1 MEVSS
6 NTRDGLPASSISHP
20 TSVSLQLSVEQWELL
35 RRLRNSHLTKP
46 QIIRAYDE
54 LDRLDR
60 ELGSL
65 FNSASQSLPPPPPSP
80 SSLSTSSA
88 VRASDPVSPTTIV
101 SPPSSVS
108 LSNNN
113 KRSHGHTI
121 NGVPTIRTVNG
132 HHSSHVHHSTL
143 SSNGNLRA
151 TRNNFHE
158 NASSSV
164 TNPHEAMNQSDLEEE
179 SRELQELLA

>member
-6 NTRDGLPASSISHP
+6 NTRDGLPALSASHTLP
-20 TSVSLQLSVEQWELL
+20 VSLQLSVEQWELL
-35 RRLRNSHLTKP
+35 RRLRNSHLTKT

-60 ELGSL
+60 ELGNL
-65 FNSASQSLPPPPPSP
+65 FNSGPPPPT
-80 SSLSTSSA
+80 SLSTSSA
-88 VRASDPVSPTTIV
+88 VPSSDPVSPATII

-121 NGVPTIRTVNG
+121 NGVPPIRSANG
-132 HHSSHVHHSTL
+132 YHSSHLHHST
-143 SSNGNLRA
+143 SSSSSSSGNYRA

-158 NASSSV
+158 NTSSAV
-164 TNPHEAMNQSDLEEE
+164 TNPHESINQNDLEEE
-179 SRELQELLA
+179 TRELQELLS